1 MKKDNNCV
9 FCKIINK
16 EIPAEIVYED
26 NNFLAFLDI
35 NPVHPGHTLVIP
47 KKHYIWM
54 QETPDKEVSEIFIL
68 SKKLMITLQKTYG
81 ADYIKVGVVGNE
93 VPHFHIHL
101 IPRHLHNQAEPMPR
115 GNYKD
120 KDEIAE
126 HAEKIRNNL

>member
-1 MKKDNNCV
+1 MKNDNCI

-26 NNFLAFLDI
+26 DNFLAFLDI

-54 QETPDKEVSEIFIL
+54 QETPDKEISEIFIL

-81 ADYIKVGVVGNE
+81 ADYIKVSIVGNE

-101 IPRHLHNQAEPMPR
+101 IPRHLHNQAEAMPR

-126 HAEKIRNNL
+126 HAKKIRDNL